1 MRRVFNSSVRAVAAV
16 AVILALAG
24 SAVALPR
31 EGRDDGRY
39 NARDEVV
46 RAVKRVVRALGDLLT
61 VPRP

>member
-31 EGRDDGRY
+31 ERDDDR
-39 NARDEVV
+39 NRDQGIVKM
-46 RAVKRVVRALGDLLT
+46 VKRIVRALGDGLT
-61 VPRP
+61 IPRP

>member
-1 MRRVFNSSVRAVAAV
+1 MRLARVVVVAAMM
-16 AVILALAG
+16 LALAG

-31 EGRDDGRY
+31 EERNETRDSGRND
-39 NARDEVV
+39 VV